1 MWTAG
6 PADPQDFLV
15 LEINPVQPQTL
26 ATPGQFQFASTVI
39 DVRLFWNLQR
49 TDEHHFDAPI
59 EIVMSDSSG
68 SNAAP
73 ATFENGAWRL
83 LPELPSSGPLPLG
96 MQDGYWRNGATV
108 HVLTRHLTMFG
119 LLTGTSALQI
129 APPRDVAGVV
139 ADDGLTVR
147 WAPGIPNEQI
157 GNFFLYVDGRQARIF
172 GQREFETKLGQ
183 ITADDPRRFWMT
195 ETNLAGRESVISPVL
210 RVVPPLAGST
220 IDEARAAL
228 AERTFTV
235 GKTVAVYA
243 PNLPEGTIVGPT
255 DVRVLPEGSSVDLQV
270 GSPSIARSPFAFR
283 VASAP
288 RLHATKRTLVARALV
303 TGRARIDVTLDAK
316 PYRRIQRW
324 HFRHVGTGATIL
336 RMPLAH
342 PLRPGV
348 YRLYWKATGD
358 SDHSVQRTVTPLVIL
373 APRAN
378 THSAQT
384 PQIVVVNGI
393 RSTQAIAK
401 PKHSH
406 IENASTE
413 QAYIYATYHDV
424 SVIVLNVD
432 IYGLPLLKSFR
443 TVFPQT
449 ALIAISKKPS
459 TLASA
464 ARLGAIAVPSDAST
478 ARIATLIAN
487 VLKR

>member
-1 MWTAG
+1 VATSKNVATGATTTLAASTGLATVNLPVGMWTAG

-228 AERTFTV
+228 AERHLHGREDGRRV
-235 GKTVAVYA
+235 RAEPARGNDRRAYRRSR
-243 PNLPEGTIVGPT
+243 PPGGIVGRPPGRLPVDRPVALRLPRRERTTAPRDEAHARRARARHRSRADRMSHSTRSPT
-255 DVRVLPEGSSVDLQV
+255 AGSSAGTSATWARAQ
-270 GSPSIARSPFAFR
+270 PSSGC
-283 VASAP
+283 
-288 RLHATKRTLVARALV
+288 RLHTRSGRACTAS
-303 TGRARIDVTLDAK
+303 TGR
-316 PYRRIQRW
+316 RRE
-324 HFRHVGTGATIL
+324 
-336 RMPLAH
+336 
-342 PLRPGV
+342 
-348 YRLYWKATGD
+348 
-358 SDHSVQRTVTPLVIL
+358 TP
-373 APRAN
+373 
-378 THSAQT
+378 T
-384 PQIVVVNGI
+384 
-393 RSTQAIAK
+393 
-401 PKHSH
+401 
-406 IENASTE
+406 
-413 QAYIYATYHDV
+413 
-424 SVIVLNVD
+424 
-432 IYGLPLLKSFR
+432 
-443 TVFPQT
+443 T
-449 ALIAISKKPS
+449 AFSGP
-459 TLASA
+459 
-464 ARLGAIAVPSDAST
+464 
-478 ARIATLIAN
+478 
-487 VLKR
+487 